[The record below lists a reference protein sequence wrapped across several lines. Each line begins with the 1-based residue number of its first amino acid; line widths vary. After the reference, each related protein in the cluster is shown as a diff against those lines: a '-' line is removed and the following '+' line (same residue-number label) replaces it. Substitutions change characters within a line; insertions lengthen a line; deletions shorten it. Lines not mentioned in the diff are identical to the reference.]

1 MMTPDDINMGDTLW
15 AWVTETP
22 DGSISLV
29 GAELPGMSHM
39 PLIGRSEKAV
49 RMWEPFA
56 RAHGEASGQLV
67 WLRRYTLAEEIGR

>member
-1 MMTPDDINMGDTLW
+1 MTDLNMGETLW

-29 GAELPGMSHM
+29 GLATDIGHM
-39 PLIGRSEKAV
+39 PLIGRSEEAI
-49 RMWEPFA
+49 RRAEPAA
-56 RAHGEASGQLV
+56 RAHGATHNQPV